1 MVALSCKSR
10 LRRWRNLPRRRNSR
24 SSRKSSRMR
33 KNNQLA
39 VVEVVV
45 AEVVTV
51 EAEVEPPVV
60 VAEVLLEAIKLA
72 MSLREKTMTILSTV
86 RLPNQ
91 PVTSRRRKT
100 CRWMKTT
107 IRPCDEAAFI

>member
-1 MVALSCKSR
+1 M
-10 LRRWRNLPRRRNSR
+10 PRRRNSR

-45 AEVVTV
+45 VEVVTV

-60 VAEVLLEAIKLA
+60 VAEELLEAIKLA

-91 PVTSRRRKT
+91 FVTSRRRRT
-100 CRWMKTT
+100 
-107 IRPCDEAAFI
+107 